1 MIGEAVNQIPETLA
15 TIVATIVSKIVFNSS
30 LKKLNIEPCNHE
42 EADTRLLLHV
52 LDGANSGIKKVSI
65 ITVDTDVVVIAL
77 RHFLLWILKSC
88 GLNLELTN
96 IEDTF
101 RFIHV
106 QKYLVGNYAAA
117 WHYDMHLQDVIQF
130 QASLKKKTAEKVL
143 QLFNEEL
150 ATFAR

>member
-77 RHFLLWILKSC
+77 RHFFT
-88 GLNLELTN
+88 LNLQELWLNLKLTN
-96 IEDTF
+96 TKDTF

-106 QKYLVGNYAAA
+106 QKHLVGNYAAV
-117 WHYDMHLQDVIQF
+117 WRYGMHLQDVIQF
-130 QASLKKKTAEKVL
+130 QASTGTERRLLGKYCDHLMKD
-143 QLFNEEL
+143 
-150 ATFAR
+150 